1 MSLHKKPPQAT
12 QEEGMSLSPLIY
24 IWLYQTV
31 CNKDIPSFGGA
42 WGGST
47 TGAFKVDSGCQ
58 SFCNKTIDY
67 INCEINV
74 FQN

>member
-1 MSLHKKPPQAT
+1 M
-12 QEEGMSLSPLIY
+12 
-24 IWLYQTV
+24 
-31 CNKDIPSFGGA
+31 DIPSFEGLGEA
-42 WGGST
+42 SLGSAFFFT
-47 TGAFKVDSGCQ
+47 TGVFKIDSGYQ

>member
-1 MSLHKKPPQAT
+1 M
-12 QEEGMSLSPLIY
+12 
-24 IWLYQTV
+24 
-31 CNKDIPSFGGA
+31 DIPFFGGA

-47 TGAFKVDSGCQ
+47 TGAFKVDSGYQ